1 MLLSFCAVVGGLV
14 ALVYAADRFIIGAA
28 ALAKL
33 LGVPALIIGLTVVGI
48 GTSLPEIVV
57 AIIASIQD
65 KASLAIGNAIGSNI
79 TNIALVLGLS
89 AMVAPLAVNTA
100 LVRRELPALIAV
112 SLLALILA
120 WDGQFSVADGIILL
134 IGLAATLGAIAY
146 FAKNSPDSD
155 PITAEIEADVGENVS
170 HSAAM
175 GWLLVGLVLLPL
187 SSQSLVWGASNIAT
201 ALGVSDLVIGLT
213 IVAIGTSLPE
223 LATALSAIKK
233 GEHDLVL
240 GNIVGSNLFNILA
253 VLAFPALLAPGFIP
267 DGLLVRDLPL
277 MLALTGVLYF
287 MCWGRTPRISRFQ
300 GAMLFAVFL
309 GYEALLYASRFQ

>member
-155 PITAEIEADVGENVS
+155 PITAEIEADDVS